1 MIRFPHT
8 IRLDQS
14 DTQVYERAAAPGEW
28 AIPGTFVFSNADAA
42 ALEGKAA
49 QAFAHGFLGLHSF
62 GWSTLVEVGEIT
74 DDDYETMV
82 NALALHFVA
91 RYGAPDVATAL
102 PTARQ
107 EVEFAAGLCDY
118 DLHTLLAV
126 ERSMDEDGIRERFK
140 VIRPAEDGVL
150 HNKAWT
156 VAGEGGDG

>member
-14 DTQVYERAAAPGEW
+14 DTQVYERAAPPGEW

-49 QAFAHGFLGLHSF
+49 QAFAHGFLGLQSF
-62 GWSTLVEVGEIT
+62 GWSTLVEVGEIN
-74 DDDYETMV
+74 DDDYETV
-82 NALALHFVA
+82 VDALALHFVA

-102 PTARQ
+102 PTARR

-126 ERSMDEDGIRERFK
+126 ERSMGEDGITERFK
-140 VIRPAEDGVL
+140 VIRPAGDGVL

-156 VAGEGGDG
+156 VTGEGDDG